1 MFEGKIVTRFCNLLS
16 QFSIFDS
23 FRSIEVD
30 IFGLIELIL
39 DRLNGGKPDLY
50 FIPCT
55 SFQLLE
61 FRVFEPKKKKKKPRE
76 SENDFW
82 SLLFSKTLLVIK
94 RTIHRNGGIEVVTIL
109 AHSSAG
115 FESLNRY
122 LQ

>member
-30 IFGLIELIL
+30 KFGLIELIL

-61 FRVFEPKKKKKKPRE
+61 FRVFEPKKKKKNLGNLKMT
-76 SENDFW
+76 SGAYY
-82 SLLFSKTLLVIK
+82 SQKL
-94 RTIHRNGGIEVVTIL
+94 
-109 AHSSAG
+109 
-115 FESLNRY
+115 Y
-122 LQ
+122 